1 MPRAARLAH
10 ACTMD
15 VTFLGAVLA
24 GVLSFFS
31 PCVLPLVIP
40 YLGFLGGLTLEAGET
55 GVQAGGDRAR
65 LMRATLVFVLG
76 FATVFTALGATA
88 SAMAGLLAEYRDAFA
103 IVGGIVL
110 ILFGLHMAEVLQIR
124 ILNYEMRFQV
134 QKRPVTL
141 GECYVI
147 GLAFG
152 FGWTPCVGAVLAGIL
167 MLAAAEGSALHGAL
181 LLLAYAGGI
190 GIPFL
195 VAAALA
201 TRFLGF
207 VRRMHGHMHRVRLAL
222 AGLLILSGILLLTGG
237 FGEIAQWLID
247 RWPGLGRLG

>member
-1 MPRAARLAH
+1 
-10 ACTMD
+10 
-15 VTFLGAVLA
+15 
-24 GVLSFFS
+24 
-31 PCVLPLVIP
+31 
-40 YLGFLGGLTLEAGET
+40 
-55 GVQAGGDRAR
+55 
-65 LMRATLVFVLG
+65 MRATFVFVLG
-76 FATVFTALGATA
+76 FATVFMVLGATA
-88 SAMAGLLAEYRDAFA
+88 SAMAGLLAEYRDVLAV
-103 IVGGIVL
+103 IGGVVL
-110 ILFGLHMAEVLQIR
+110 ILFGLHMADVLQIR
-124 ILNYEMRFQV
+124 ILNYELRFQV

-141 GECYVI
+141 VECYAI

-195 VAAALA
+195 IAAALA

-237 FGEIAQWLID
+237 FAEIAQWLIGL
-247 RWPGLGRLG
+247 WPVLGRLG